1 MGGAFTP
8 APASEVSL
16 PPPPPSPRLPAGPAP
31 PPPRG
36 SSGNPRRREGAGEL
50 TVAAPAPLPPLPA
63 SPPGQDEC
71 ERARLPTA
79 WRDGCSSLLIPLNA
93 CRRANL
99 WWPGSCEHEKHAYEK
114 CQYEDYMSR
123 VRHMH
128 LTKWEEGQEKPAH

>member
-1 MGGAFTP
+1 M
-8 APASEVSL
+8 L
-16 PPPPPSPRLPAGPAP
+16 PGPAP
-31 PPPRG
+31 PRGVERKPSPPRG
-36 SSGNPRRREGAGEL
+36 RRGADRGGSR
-50 TVAAPAPLPPLPA
+50 PPLPPLPA